1 MNAQAMGWLK
11 AAVVYF
17 VIGVALGIYMGGSN
31 DHTLR
36 PVHAHLNLL
45 GWASM
50 ALIGFFVLHFGDRLN
65 ARLER
70 VQFWLHQVG
79 AAVLFV
85 TLALFILGHAA
96 AGPVL
101 GISSMV
107 VGVSVL
113 LFAFNV
119 FKSLR

>member
-17 VIGVALGIYMGGSN
+17 VIGVALGIYMGASN

-70 VQFWLHQVG
+70 AQFWLHQVG
-79 AAVLFV
+79 AAVIFV
-85 TLALFILGHAA
+85 TLALFLLGSAA

-101 GISSMV
+101 GIASMV